1 MIGGVKVGPFE
12 VQGELGRGGAGVVYR
27 ARSPSGDEVAVK
39 VLVRP
44 DPQTLA
50 RFERER
56 RLLAELKEEDG
67 FVPLLDAG
75 SAPQGPYIVMP
86 FLRGGTLRKR
96 LERGRLGIDDSLAL
110 ARSLAAALTRA
121 HESGIVHRDLKPE
134 NVLFGDGPRPLV
146 ADLGLAKHFLGGETT
161 PLSKTNEYRGTIG
174 YMAPEQAADAKSVG
188 PPADVFSLGAIL
200 YECLT
205 GTAPFEG
212 ETAIEVLTRTQE
224 KRYERLRSRRP
235 EAPAWLDRAIDRALE
250 PRPEDRFQDTRDFAR
265 ALEPVAPASRRRVG
279 LVLAGLGAG
288 AVALAL
294 VARGR
299 EPPRV
304 VPVRPDT
311 AVMAS
316 TAPVGSLA
324 ALPSWT
330 RFFVPGKTVR
340 LARAYGW
347 FDWHDLGAIQ
357 DFLVEPDSRHVVVS
371 GETGGPRVFDLE
383 GGAAAGILPSGNRG
397 ARGLARTSDGGRILG
412 FDSERTLRIW
422 NAGTRELVSERR
434 IATEAGDLA
443 RPAFSPDGSRLA
455 LFDEK
460 GALLLH
466 DTGTGAL
473 SLRLGAGYEG
483 KAFFTTD
490 GARLLVANGKGE
502 VELLD
507 VATGKRLLVH
517 GGSRPLAVAPSG
529 ESALVADASGLV
541 SWDLATGAESPLVP
555 GAHVSAA
562 AFTLDGRLVA
572 LAHEDG
578 LLEVRDAVSGARVR
592 QLERRVPFALSVAFS
607 PDGARV
613 VVAAAHDLHVFDAGT
628 GAARGAWGSSADMGL
643 IAISPDGL
651 RLATAD
657 VSGTV
662 VVWNA
667 ATGEPIAWLETG
679 RVGRNLSSHT
689 FARDGRV
696 VTLCRG
702 TADGAPMRIH
712 VWDPSLPAKPELL
725 LEDVYCDN
733 AVLTPD
739 GLFAATG
746 MNVSFS
752 VVKLWD
758 LRRGEIVWQDTS
770 KWGAAQIGISPDAR
784 LIVESSYEG
793 ALSLHHL
800 GGARDVETAPLSGR
814 ADLPDVTARN
824 VYALRK
830 GEWLSVLDTSTGAKL
845 WTWSRKGAEV
855 FAVTSDEKLYL
866 VGTTLT
872 IELIEAGSRRVLD
885 QVSGLNLGFRSVR
898 FAPGGRS
905 AYVSTVSG
913 AMLELEL
920 PGVPR

>member
-1 MIGGVKVGPFE
+1 VKVGPYE
-12 VQGELGRGGAGVVYR
+12 VLGELGRGGAGVVYR
-27 ARSPSGDEVAVK
+27 ARATSGDEVAVK
-39 VLVRP
+39 LLVRP

-86 FLRGGTLRKR
+86 FLRGGTLRTK
-96 LERGRLGIDDSLAL
+96 LARGRLGIDESLAL
-110 ARSLAAALTRA
+110 ARSLATALARA

-146 ADLGLAKHFLGGETT
+146 ADLGLAKHFEGGEST

-205 GTAPFEG
+205 GTAPFDG
-212 ETAIEVLTRTQE
+212 ATAIEVLTRTE
-224 KRYERLRSRRP
+224 DKRYERLRSRRP
-235 EAPAWLDRAIDRALE
+235 DAPAWLERAIDRALE

-265 ALEPVAPASRRRVG
+265 ALEPGAPASRRRAA
-279 LVLAGLGAG
+279 LVLAGVGAG

-294 VARGR
+294 VARDR
-299 EPPRV
+299 EPPRSV
-304 VPVRPDT
+304 TVHSDT
-311 AVMAS
+311 AVTSS

-324 ALPSWT
+324 SLPPWT
-330 RFFVPGKTVR
+330 RVFVPGKTVR
-340 LARAYGW
+340 LARAFGW
-347 FDWHDLGAIQ
+347 FDWRDMGALQ
-357 DFLVEPDSRHVVVS
+357 GFLIEPDSRHVVVS
-371 GETGGPRVFDLE
+371 GERGGARVFDLE
-383 GGAAAGILPSGNRG
+383 GGASAGSLASGDQG
-397 ARGLARTSDGGRILG
+397 ARGLARTSDGVRLLG
-412 FDSERTLRIW
+412 FDSQRTVRVW
-422 NAGTRELVSERR
+422 NAGTHELVSERP
-434 IATEAGDLA
+434 ITTEAADLA
-443 RPAFSPDGSRLA
+443 RPVFSPDGSRLA
-455 LFDEK
+455 VFDEK

-466 DTGTGAL
+466 VTETGAL
-473 SLRLGAGYEG
+473 SLRLGSGYEG
-483 KAFFTTD
+483 RAFFTAD
-490 GARLLVANGKGE
+490 GAGLVVANGKGE

-507 VATGKRLLVH
+507 LAQGKTLRVRA
-517 GGSRPLAVAPSG
+517 GSRSRPLAVAPG
-529 ESALVADASGLV
+529 GGSALVADASGLV
-541 SWDLATGAESPLVP
+541 SWDLASGAETSLVK
-555 GAHVSAA
+555 GAHVTAA

-572 LAHEDG
+572 VAREDG
-578 LLEVRDAVSGARVR
+578 LIEVRDAATGERLR
-592 QLERRVPFALSVAFS
+592 ELERRVPFAFSVAFS

-628 GAARGAWGSSADMGL
+628 GAARGAWGSSDDMGL
-643 IAISPDGL
+643 LAVSSDGR

-657 VSGTV
+657 AGGTV

-679 RVGRNLSSHT
+679 RVGRNLSSQA
-689 FARDGRV
+689 FAADGHL

-702 TADGAPMRIH
+702 TGDGVPTKIMI
-712 VWDPSLPAKPELL
+712 WDPARPAEPELL
-725 LEDVYCDN
+725 VEDISYDC

-739 GLFAATG
+739 GLFAAAG

-758 LRRGEIVWQDTS
+758 LRRREIVWQDTS

-793 ALSLHHL
+793 AISLHHL
-800 GGARDVETAPLSGR
+800 GGGRDVETAPLSGK
-814 ADLPDVTARN
+814 AELPDVTARN
-824 VYALRK
+824 AYALRR
-830 GEWLSVLDTSTGAKL
+830 GEWLSVLDTISGAKV
-845 WTWSRKGAEV
+845 WTWSRKGVEV
-855 FAVTSDEKLYL
+855 FAVSSDEKLYL
-866 VGTTLT
+866 VGTAANL
-872 IELIEAGSRRVLD
+872 ELIDASSHRVLD
-885 QVSGLNLGFRSVR
+885 EVSGGSLGFHSVR

-905 AYVSTVSG
+905 AYVGTLSG
-913 AMLELEL
+913 VVLELEL
-920 PGVPR
+920 AGAR